1 MGKRKWELFK
11 ETAELSEAVI
21 DRLELGLPPDGRIY
35 DLAQLPS
42 ELKRAKA
49 AKKINS
55 KNKSFLLF
63 IIWFM
68 NWFGLF
74 E

>member
-35 DLAQLPS
+35 D
-42 ELKRAKA
+42 RR
-49 AKKINS
+49 
-55 KNKSFLLF
+55 
-63 IIWFM
+63 
-68 NWFGLF
+68 
-74 E
+74 